1 VHFSKENERT
11 KKEKKKKQE
20 GYIYIY
26 IYIYMEKRINSHLAD
41 SSVWLL
47 QKKKNHLR
55 YLVNI

>member
-20 GYIYIY
+20 GY